1 MANEEGVLHVTSR
14 VIGREIERLEDMPV
28 ILHLR
33 SHGDAESEVTKN
45 ADDLVAN

>member
-1 MANEEGVLHVTSR
+1 MADEEGVLHVTSR
-14 VIGREIERLEDMPV
+14 VIGGKIERLEDMPV

-33 SHGDAESEVTKN
+33 SHGDTKSEVTKD